1 MIAKLFRKKT
11 TSAVILCLVLTFCMM
26 ISGCGSKSAGKSGS
40 GSAEPAENQQETE
53 EKADSG
59 GGLIGIEAG
68 QVENTATFEAPD
80 VEVADSG
87 IVGAEAAADSADA
100 TTASSGGGIVGLDN
114 VIQKQPVEIGG
125 VLASLSEED
134 AAAIKDSLDEEE
146 IAEMS
151 SEEQQELITNMGEI
165 VDKHQKVLVLVQD
178 KLEEADADVEI
189 DEETGK
195 ITMDNSILFKKGE
208 YKLSDAGKKSLDEF
222 FSAYGEAI
230 LDKSVSSYVSQIQ
243 VIGNASSEGDYNYN
257 KTLSQNRAK
266 EVMNYCLNSKK
277 MGWTKDQ
284 KKQLKGKM
292 KAIGV
297 SSDNPVLDKNGKE
310 DKKASRRVEFKFIM
324 NIDTDSKK

>member
-1 MIAKLFRKKT
+1 MIAKLFGKKT
-11 TSAVILCLVLTFCMM
+11 SSALILCLILAFCMM
-26 ISGCGSKSAGKSGS
+26 TSGCGSKSAGNSAS
-40 GSAEPAENQQETE
+40 GSAENQQAE
-53 EKADSG
+53 EKEADNG

-68 QVENTATFEAPD
+68 EIQNTATFEAPD

-87 IVGAEAAADSADA
+87 IVGVEVATESTYSADA
-100 TTASSGGGIVGLDN
+100 TTASSGGGVVGLDN
-114 VIQKQPVEIGG
+114 VIEKQPVEIGG

-165 VDKHQKVLVLVQD
+165 VDQHQKVLVLVQD

-222 FSAYGEAI
+222 FSAYAEAI

-243 VIGNASSEGDYNYN
+243 IIGNASSEGDYNYN
-257 KTLSQNRAK
+257 KTLSENRAK

-277 MGWTKDQ
+277 MGWSKDQ

-324 NIDTDSKK
+324 NIDSDEKK